1 MVTAAAIYARISSDP
16 EGDRLGVSR
25 QVADC
30 QALAA
35 RRGWTIAD
43 RYIDD
48 DRSAYSGK
56 LRPEYRRMLDDIEAH
71 AVDAV
76 VVYNLD
82 RLHRQPKELEVFFEV
97 CDAASLIDLASVEG
111 EINLASHDGRFQ
123 ARIMGAMARKSSDDQ
138 SRRIRR
144 KHLELAQAG
153 EPAGGGTRPYGYRPD
168 RRTVD
173 PDEAAVV
180 REAAARVAAG
190 GSLRSTATE
199 LNERGVPTVTGK
211 PWSVQVLRRMLMSP
225 RLSAQRAY
233 GGEIIA
239 QGHWQPILT
248 QEQTAGLRAI
258 LSDPGRLT
266 RRTVRRYLLAGGL
279 LRCGRCKAVMVAR
292 PREDGSRRY
301 LCPKGPGLP
310 GCGGT
315 YVLAQ
320 PVEDFVSEAVI
331 HRLDTPELAAA
342 LAGKAR
348 DDVSTA
354 DLQTELDRDQAQIEE
369 LAATYGQ
376 RAISLGEYLAARK
389 PIEQRLDVARREL
402 SRKTQRLAV
411 DRYVGDGSALRRAWP
426 ELPLTRQRAIIAGV
440 LDHVAIGP
448 GRRGRTAFDPA
459 RLSPVWRI

>member
-1 MVTAAAIYARISSDP
+1 MVSAAAIYARISSDP
-16 EGDRLGVSR
+16 EGDRLGVGR

-30 QALAA
+30 EALAA
-35 RRGWTIAD
+35 RRGWTVAD

-48 DRSAYSGK
+48 DRSAYSRRP
-56 LRPEYRRMLDDIEAH
+56 RPEYRRMLSDIEAH
-71 AVDAV
+71 VVDAV
-76 VVYNLD
+76 IVYNLD

-97 CDAASLIDLASVEG
+97 CDAANLADLASVEG

-153 EPAGGGTRPYGYRPD
+153 EPAGGGTRPYGYRAD

-173 PDEAAVV
+173 PDEAVVV

-199 LNERGVPTVTGK
+199 LNERGVRTVTGR

-233 GGEIIA
+233 GGEVVA
-239 QGHWQPILT
+239 HGNWEPILT
-248 QEQTAGLRAI
+248 PEQTASLRAI
-258 LSDPGRLT
+258 LGDPARLT
-266 RRTVRRYLLAGGL
+266 RRSVRRYLLAGGL
-279 LRCGRCKAVMVAR
+279 LRCARCGAVMVAR
-292 PREDGSRRY
+292 PRDDGSRRY
-301 LCPKGPGLP
+301 VCPKGPGLP

-315 YVLAQ
+315 YILAD
-320 PVEDFVSEAVI
+320 PVEQFVADAVI

-348 DDVSTA
+348 EDASTA
-354 DLQTELDRDQAQIEE
+354 DLQAELDRDQAQLEE
-369 LAATYGQ
+369 LANAYGE
-376 RAISLGEYLAARK
+376 RALTLGEFLTARK
-389 PIEQRLDVARREL
+389 PIERRIDTARRHL
-402 SRKTQRLAV
+402 SRRTQRMAV
-411 DRYVGDGSALRRAWP
+411 DRYVGDGSALRGAWP
-426 ELPLTRQRAIIAGV
+426 ELPLTRQRAIVAGV
-440 LDHVAIGP
+440 LDHVDVGA
-448 GRRGRTAFDPA
+448 GRRGRNLFDPT
-459 RLSPVWRI
+459 RLAPVWRI